1 VLIRAT
7 AADAAAIAALHAA
20 SWRMAYRGM
29 LPDTFLDEQ
38 VDGERLEFWNT
49 RFDSTDPDRRLVL
62 KAVRDGTLHGFICV
76 MLDLEPEWGAR
87 LDNIHVRHENKGTGI
102 GYELFKAAREWIASV
117 EPGMAMH
124 LWCIERN
131 ETARRFYERQGGV
144 VAETAIRHVAMGLS
158 VPELRYFWP
167 QC

>member
-7 AADAAAIAALHAA
+7 AADAADIAALHAA

-29 LPDTFLDEQ
+29 LPDAFLDEQ
-38 VDGERLEFWNT
+38 VDGERLEFWNA
-49 RFDSTDPDRRLVL
+49 RFNSTPPDRRLVL
-62 KAVRDGTLHGFICV
+62 KAVGDGTLQGFVCV

-87 LDNIHVRHENKGTGI
+87 LDNIHVRHEHKGTGI
-102 GYELFKAAREWIASV
+102 GYELFKAARDWIASV
-117 EPGMAMH
+117 EPGKAMH

-144 VAETAIRHVAMGLS
+144 VAETAIRHVAMGLN